1 MYRNMFKL
9 SSFFNIASDVLR
21 GRKNIFEHF
30 RQLSEFFGKY
40 FGNFKKSL
48 GRSRKSR
55 MMTKIS
61 PHLSQK
67 KLAGVRL
74 FGYGIGFHSS
84 CNSDRLAFLA
94 DLNLSL
100 AQVVDRFV

>member
-1 MYRNMFKL
+1 
-9 SSFFNIASDVLR
+9 
-21 GRKNIFEHF
+21 
-30 RQLSEFFGKY
+30 
-40 FGNFKKSL
+40 
-48 GRSRKSR
+48 

-67 KLAGVRL
+67 KLTGIRL

-84 CNSDRLAFLA
+84 CNSDRLACLA